1 MERIRRNQEFRKNIL
16 NESYIEK
23 GNGLRN
29 KLSQPQFIPEYRKK
43 LQLIRQEALEQMKGF
58 TEHFLELLE
67 ANGLT
72 PADLKRGSNGIA
84 SYFNKI
90 ARGELDDKVRNKTVE
105 DCLEDAA
112 GWTTKTSAYRDTIR
126 SLAENELIPLLTE
139 AEKLRPA
146 NNMLVNSCDLS
157 LRYLNNLR
165 LLAHI
170 DEEVRIQNQSH
181 NRFLLSDTNALLHSL
196 IREGDASFVYEKIGT
211 TIDTV
216 MIDEFQDTSRMQ
228 WENFHLLLQESLAQK
243 EGSLIV
249 GDIKQSIYR
258 WRNGD
263 WKILAGLGN
272 DPSFRIRECS
282 LGTNWRSEANIIRF
296 NNGLFTAAC
305 QVLND
310 RYEAEQGDPCTQLLD
325 AYSDVCQQTARKD
338 EKGYIKLTFLPD
350 NKEEPYA
357 ETMLQQLAEETDA
370 LIRKGI
376 QTKDIAILVRK
387 NKTIPAIADYF
398 DKHTPYRIVSDEA
411 FRLDASLAICMII
424 GGLRFLAMP
433 DDLIAQARL
442 AVAYQNEILHQDI
455 SLNTILIN
463 KVSDYLPAG
472 FMLQLEELK
481 LMPLYELM
489 EKLFILF
496 SMERIEHQD
505 AYLCAFYDAVTE
517 YQQKHSSE
525 LTAFLTYWDEK
536 LHERPFLRE
545 KSKES
550 ASCPSISRKDW
561 NTIRY

>member
-29 KLSQPQFIPEYRKK
+29 KLSQSQFIPEYRKK

-310 RYEAEQGDPCTQLLD
+310 RYEAEQGDPCTQLFD

-424 GGLRFLAMP
+424 DGLRFLAMP